1 MIGRLRL
8 WAARRA
14 RGHGVR
20 YRAHNLPAEA
30 DAGRHR
36 TLWVDLENTGTRTW
50 RGGTTTHG
58 RTDLAVLVDGVV
70 VTGGPLP
77 RPLVRP
83 GERVTVAVEWM
94 APAHP
99 GRYQLAVDL
108 VEQEVAYYSQRG
120 FPRPQVE
127 LTVAAEDAR
136 PGEVLATRAD
146 ARGEWFFRPAQRVT
160 RGGDG
165 FRYPGFAASTEGCR
179 LTDVDGRVFV
189 DYVMG
194 WGSAWLGYA
203 HPAVCEAIRAAAAS
217 GATPALT
224 GRTQLAVADALCA
237 LVPGAERALFGK
249 NGSDVCTAAV
259 RLARAATGRPLVVVS
274 GYHGWQDWYLQSGG
288 FADAAAVP
296 PLAGAVVHTRFNDA
310 AHLASL
316 LSEHRGRV
324 AAVMMEP
331 AAAIAGLNGP
341 VHEADPS
348 YLAEARS
355 LCRREGALLILD
367 EIFTGLR
374 YPGGSVQAAIGVDAD
389 LTCLGKAV
397 GGGMPLSALV
407 GTTAAFA
414 ALPRIYYGPTYQGEL
429 CSLAAAEA
437 ALGVARSLDVVGH
450 VRAFAER
457 LRRGVDERCR
467 AHGVPA
473 ALVGPPVRMVLSFR
487 EPDADRIVQ
496 MRTLVQQEL
505 LRAGVLT
512 YRGFMLPSLAH
523 DEAAL
528 QQTLAGFDRALA
540 AVARARHE
548 DVFAPYLDMPAV
560 V

>member
-20 YRAHNLPAEA
+20 YRGHNLPAEA
-30 DAGRHR
+30 GAGRHR
-36 TLWVDLENTGTRTW
+36 TLWVELENTGTRAW
-50 RGGTTTHG
+50 RGGASTRG
-58 RTDLAVLVDGVV
+58 RTDLAVLVDGAV

-77 RPLVRP
+77 RPTVRP
-83 GERVTVAVEWM
+83 GERVTFAVEWM
-94 APAHP
+94 APARP
-99 GRYQLAVDL
+99 GRYRLAVDL

-120 FPRPQVE
+120 FARPEVE
-127 LTVAAEDAR
+127 LVVTAEDAR
-136 PGEVLATRAD
+136 PGEQLATHAD

-160 RGGDG
+160 RGRDG
-165 FRYPGFAASTEGCR
+165 FHYPGFAAATEGCR

-203 HPAVCEAIRAAAAS
+203 HPAVREAIRAAAAS
-217 GATPALT
+217 GATPSLT
-224 GRTQLAVADALCA
+224 GRTQLAVADALCG
-237 LVPGAERALFGK
+237 LVPGAERVLFGK

-259 RLARAATGRPLVVVS
+259 RLARAATRRPLVVVS

-296 PLAGAVVHTRFNDA
+296 PVRGAVVHARFNDA

-316 LSEHRGRV
+316 LSKHRGRV
-324 AAVMMEP
+324 AAVMMEA

-348 YLAEARS
+348 YLADARA

-367 EIFTGLR
+367 EVFTGLR
-374 YPGGSVQAAIGVDAD
+374 YPGGSVQAAFGVDAD
-389 LTCLGKAV
+389 LTCLGKAI

-414 ALPRIYYGPTYQGEL
+414 ALPRIYYGPTYQGET

-437 ALGVARSLDVVGH
+437 AVAAARSCDAVGH

-487 EPDADRIVQ
+487 EPDAERVVQ

-505 LRAGVLT
+505 LRAGVIT
-512 YRGFMLPSLAH
+512 YRGFLLPSLAH
-523 DEAAL
+523 DEDAL
-528 QQTLAGFDRALA
+528 RQTLSGFDRALG
-540 AVARARHE
+540 AVARARSE
-548 DVFAPYLDMPAV
+548 DAFARYLDMPAV
-560 V
+560 I